1 MMTAKILS
9 AMVDR
14 IVGQFHP
21 ASIILFGSQARG
33 DTNESSDV
41 DLLVVMNEV
50 QDKRQAA
57 IAIRRL
63 LVDIPVSKDI
73 VVTTPD
79 EIDRRRFVVG
89 NVIHEAFREGRILY
103 EQQQ

>member
-1 MMTAKILS
+1 MMTAEILS
-9 AMVDR
+9 TMVDR
-14 IVGQFHP
+14 IVGRFHP
-21 ASIILFGSQARG
+21 ASIMLFGSQARG

-50 QDKRQAA
+50 QDKRRAA

-63 LVDIPVSKDI
+63 LVDIPISKDI

-79 EIDRRRFVVG
+79 EIDRRRSVVG
-89 NVIHEAFREGRILY
+89 NVIHEAFREGRVLY

>member
-1 MMTAKILS
+1 MMIGKAIS
-9 AMVDR
+9 IMVER
-14 IVGQFHP
+14 IVDKFHP
-21 ASIILFGSQARG
+21 ESIILFGSQARG

-41 DLLVVMNEV
+41 DLLIVMNKV

-63 LVDIPVSKDI
+63 LVDIPISKDI

-79 EIDRRRFVVG
+79 EIERRRFVVG
-89 NVIHEAFREGRILY
+89 NVIHEAFREGKVLY